1 MHNDNS
7 IKTLRNRVI
16 AACPDLGNT
25 ENIDQWWLLGTTG
38 CHLCDVATQLLTQ
51 FQAVQPLTYQ
61 YVDIADFD
69 ESLMMEFATSIP
81 VLLTKT
87 QRLDYPFS
95 VMDLQQLLAS

>member
-16 AACPDLGNT
+16 AARPDLGNT
-25 ENIDQWWLLGTTG
+25 DQWGLLGTTG
-38 CHLCDVATQLLTQ
+38 CHLCDVATQLLAQ

-61 YVDIADFD
+61 YVDIADLD

-95 VMDLQQLLAS
+95 IMDLQQLLAS